1 MSKAAQLALFSM
13 IGLMS
18 TLTHRDGPTK
28 ISSHKIEQKRVE
40 EQLSK
45 RALQRM
51 KGKKNRM
58 NRGKNR
64 KIKA

>member
-1 MSKAAQLALFSM
+1 MSKVAQLALLSM
-13 IGLMS
+13 VGLMS
-18 TLTHRDGPTK
+18 GAVEQPTQ
-28 ISSHKIEQKRVE
+28 IRSYKIEQKRVE
-40 EQLSK
+40 EQPSK

-64 KIKA
+64 KIKT